1 MVSWRAINNRTEQQF
16 IFSQDIYCT
25 YFITLFVFKKGCC
38 LILSFSMALNS
49 SEDEFHSLYSIFLGL
64 WIQASK
70 VIKWYTNNKQ
80 GKCNHHQISC
90 KGVTTYFYYCLP
102 IFKCKIYH
110 SNSDTKMGTVAQM
123 SLKYAYIW
131 PITFLS
137 IGIDKLFLGWNDK
150 WTTTL

>member
-70 VIKWYTNNKQ
+70 VIK
-80 GKCNHHQISC
+80 
-90 KGVTTYFYYCLP
+90 
-102 IFKCKIYH
+102 
-110 SNSDTKMGTVAQM
+110 
-123 SLKYAYIW
+123 
-131 PITFLS
+131 
-137 IGIDKLFLGWNDK
+137 
-150 WTTTL
+150 